1 MKKKDLTM
9 KSNQLI
15 AITIC
20 TILSLTSCV
29 EAIKEFNTWEVT
41 ENIEELPG
49 KYHFLEKEGIKVF
62 LPEVFERTSMAEYL
76 ELVKKTGSKDEY
88 VFEVNQFKTRS
99 KMDGNF
105 YIYFDAESG
114 STYSIY
120 TRPYLQMYKE
130 DASNLLG
137 VIRKNQEEAAKD
149 LPRKFTKLTAKFDD
163 SRGPQIFKA
172 IYKVENTKKK
182 SRVFQHSYIVSN
194 NDHTVFIN
202 LTTPIEDVN
211 FDIFLQKMVM

>member
-1 MKKKDLTM
+1 MN
-9 KSNQLI
+9 SNKLI
-15 AITIC
+15 IITI
-20 TILSLTSCV
+20 IALLSLTSCV
-29 EAIKEFNTWEVT
+29 EAIKELNNWEVT

-76 ELVKKTGSKDEY
+76 DLVKKTGSKDEY
-88 VFEVNQFKTRS
+88 AFEVNQFKARS

-105 YIYFDAESG
+105 YIYFDKESG

-120 TRPYLQMYKE
+120 ARPYLQMYKE

-149 LPRKFTKLTAKFDD
+149 LSRKFTKLTAKFDD

-172 IYKVENTKKK
+172 IHKIENTKKK
-182 SRVFQHSYIVSN
+182 RQVYQHSYIVSS

>member
-1 MKKKDLTM
+1 MN
-9 KSNQLI
+9 SNKFI
-15 AITIC
+15 IITII
-20 TILSLTSCV
+20 TLLSLTSCE
-29 EAIKEFNTWEVT
+29 EAIKELNNWEVT

-76 ELVKKTGSKDEY
+76 DLVKKSGSKDEY
-88 VFEVNQFKTRS
+88 AFEVNQFKARS

-105 YIYFDAESG
+105 YIYFDKESG

-120 TRPYLQMYKE
+120 ARPYLQMFKE
-130 DASNLLG
+130 DASNLLN

-172 IYKVENTKKK
+172 VYKIENTKKK
-182 SRVFQHSYIVSN
+182 SHVYQHSYIVSN

-211 FDIFLQKMVM
+211 FDVFLQKMVM

>member
-1 MKKKDLTM
+1 MKNKK
-9 KSNQLI
+9 LI
-15 AITIC
+15 IVITI
-20 TILSLTSCV
+20 IFAISLNSCL
-29 EAIKEFNTWEVT
+29 ESIKEFNNWGVT
-41 ENIEELPG
+41 EDIEELPG

-76 ELVKKTGSKDEY
+76 DLVKKTGSKDEY
-88 VFEVNQFKTRS
+88 AFEVNQFKARS
-99 KMDGNF
+99 KTDGNF
-105 YIYFDAESG
+105 YIYFDNESG

-120 TRPYLQMYKE
+120 ARPYLQMYKE
-130 DASNLLG
+130 DASNLLN

-172 IYKVENTKKK
+172 VYKIENTKKK
-182 SRVFQHSYIVSN
+182 TEVYQHSYIVSS

-202 LTTPIEDVN
+202 LTTPFQDVN
-211 FDIFLQKMVM
+211 FDVFLQKMVM

>member
-1 MKKKDLTM
+1 MN
-9 KSNQLI
+9 SNKLI
-15 AITIC
+15 IITI
-20 TILSLTSCV
+20 IALLSLTSCV
-29 EAIKEFNTWEVT
+29 EAIKELNNWEVT

-76 ELVKKTGSKDEY
+76 DLVKKTGSKDEY
-88 VFEVNQFKTRS
+88 AFEVNQFKARS

-105 YIYFDAESG
+105 YIYFDKESG

-120 TRPYLQMYKE
+120 ARPYLQMYKE
-130 DASNLLG
+130 DAPNLLG
-137 VIRKNQEEAAKD
+137 VIRANQEEAAKD

-172 IYKVENTKKK
+172 IYKIENTKKK
-182 SRVFQHSYIVSN
+182 RQVYQHSYIVSS

>member
-1 MKKKDLTM
+1 M
-9 KSNQLI
+9 KSNKLI

-20 TILSLTSCV
+20 TLLSLTSCV
-29 EAIKEFNTWEVT
+29 EAIKELNTWEVT

-88 VFEVNQFKTRS
+88 AFEVNQFKARS

-105 YIYFDAESG
+105 YIYFDEETG

-182 SRVFQHSYIVSN
+182 NRVFQHSYIVSN